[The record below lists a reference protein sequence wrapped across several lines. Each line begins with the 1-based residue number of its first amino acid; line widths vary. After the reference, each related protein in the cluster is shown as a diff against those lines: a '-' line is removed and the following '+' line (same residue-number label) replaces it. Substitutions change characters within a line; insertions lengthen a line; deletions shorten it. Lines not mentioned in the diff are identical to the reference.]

1 MIARRLILLPLLAT
15 LLGGGCACYQIGA
28 RTLYRPDIQTV
39 YVPMF
44 PSESFRKG
52 LGERLTEAVV
62 REIEA
67 TTPYKVVSP
76 EMADSTLSGEL
87 ISEQKSV
94 VAENGLDEP
103 RVVQTNLSVV
113 YRWTDSRGNSLQQPM
128 SLTLAPAL
136 SSDAINFSSKYVPEA
151 GQTMAIAQEE
161 AIRDLAAQIVQN
173 MQAPW

>member
-1 MIARRLILLPLLAT
+1 MIDRRWILLPLLVS
-15 LLGGGCACYQIGA
+15 LLSAGCACYQIGA

-44 PSESFRKG
+44 PSESFRRG
-52 LGERLTEAVV
+52 MGERLTEAVV

-67 TTPYKVVSP
+67 TTPYKVVSK

-87 ISEQKSV
+87 VTDQKAV
-94 VAENGLDEP
+94 IAENGLDEA
-103 RVVQTNLSVV
+103 RVIQETLTVV
-113 YRWTDSRGNSLQQPM
+113 YRWTDARGNAIRDPLSL
-128 SLTLAPAL
+128 SLSPAL
-136 SSDAINFSSKYVPEA
+136 SAATINNSSKYVPEA

-161 AIRDLAAQIVQN
+161 AIRDLAVQIVRN

>member
-1 MIARRLILLPLLAT
+1 MIDRRWILLLLFVS
-15 LLGGGCACYQIGA
+15 LLSGGCACYQIGA

-44 PSESFRKG
+44 PSESFRRG

-67 TTPYKVVSP
+67 TTPYKVVSQ
-76 EMADSTLSGEL
+76 EMADSTLSGSL
-87 ISEQKSV
+87 VADQKV
-94 VAENGLDEP
+94 VMAENGLDEA
-103 RVVQTNLSVV
+103 RVIQETLTVV
-113 YRWTDSRGNSLQQPM
+113 YQWTDSRGNALRDPL

-136 SSDAINFSSKYVPEA
+136 SADTVNMSSKYVPEA

-161 AIRDLAAQIVQN
+161 AIRDLAVQIVRN